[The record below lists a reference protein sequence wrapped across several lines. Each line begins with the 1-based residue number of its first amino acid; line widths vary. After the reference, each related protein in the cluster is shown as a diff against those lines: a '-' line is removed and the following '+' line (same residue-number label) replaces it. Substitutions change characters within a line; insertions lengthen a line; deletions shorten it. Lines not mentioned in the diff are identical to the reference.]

1 MYVIATLMPKKMV
14 AKKLRKLTNKI
25 VIHTVRK
32 LLGFTIFASAF
43 LLPLDIIFLA
53 TQVGASEQTEPF
65 TLMQL
70 NEVSGFIT
78 TLAC

>member
-1 MYVIATLMPKKMV
+1 MV

-32 LLGFTIFASAF
+32 LLGFTILASAF

-65 TLMQL
+65 TLMPL